1 MSAVGTSVTAVG
13 AGVGVDG
20 VVAGEMVLVLDDHGT
35 KEMRLGEV
43 TVTDDIVLHELPS
56 IELGDDA

>member
-1 MSAVGTSVTAVG
+1 MTAVG